1 MKNILLFVAAVFGTV
16 FLVTGVV
23 TIGRNDHA
31 GWLYLVLALL
41 CYILAAEPGRRI
53 RDFLVRRRPDA

>member
-23 TIGRNDHA
+23 TIGRSDRA

-41 CYILAAEPGRRI
+41 CYVLAVEPGRRI
-53 RDFLVRRRPDA
+53 RDFLVGRRPDA